1 MTYKDKLSVIGEKLT
16 TDKTLADLMVRLQ
29 MNQREDAMLKM
40 RNYMS
45 EIESIMRLA
54 AKQSDISSLKSEI
67 GEAVSLFNIVMA
79 MSAKI
84 QANDTLIEML
94 YDCIGEKEKET
105 K

>member
-1 MTYKDKLSVIGEKLT
+1 MTYKEKLSAIGNKLT

-54 AKQSDISSLKSEI
+54 AKQSDISSLKSEM

-79 MSAKI
+79 MSAMI
-84 QANDTLIEML
+84 HANVTLIVML
-94 YDCIGEKEKET
+94 YDCIGEKERESK
-105 K
+105 